1 MTQPDIRI
9 VGGGLAG
16 CEAALQLARRGRPV
30 TLYEMRPDVA
40 TPAHRSAHLAEI
52 VCSNSFKSTDPGT
65 ASGLLKEELDRLGCQ
80 LLAIARTVAVPAGAA
95 LAIDRERIAA
105 AVEARVAAEP
115 LITLRREEVPRLDV
129 APGRWWIVAT
139 GPLTSPA
146 LQDQLAAL
154 TGQDGLHFFDA
165 IAPTVTRESLDLDV
179 LYRASR
185 YDKGEADY
193 LNAAMDEDQYR
204 TFYAALIGAERLEVK
219 DFDRADLFEGCQPLE
234 EIADGGPQSLCFG
247 PLRPVGLHDPR
258 TGKRP
263 HAVVQLRQENAE
275 GTLYG
280 LVGFQTRLRYG
291 EQKRVFRLIPGLQDA
306 EFVRLGQ
313 MHRNFYV
320 DTPRVLRPD
329 FALRSEPSVRLAG
342 QITGVEGYV
351 ESIAGGLVTAWH
363 LDAQLG
369 GQQLPPWPYT
379 TILGALH
386 HGFLFDDTAAR
397 LTPMNANFGLLPELD
412 RKVKGKRERKLARR
426 EVALQDLDL
435 WLQMVAD
442 QRAEVAGEPRP
453 DDADVTGAGPA

>member
-1 MTQPDIRI
+1 MAAPDIRI

-16 CEAALQLARRGRPV
+16 CEAALQLARRGRAV
-30 TLYEMRPDVA
+30 TLYEMRPTVS
-40 TPAHRSAHLAEI
+40 TPAHQSDHLAEI
-52 VCSNSFKSTDPGT
+52 VCSNSFKSTDPAT
-65 ASGLLKEELDRLGCQ
+65 ASGLLKDELDRLDCQ
-80 LLAIARTVAVPAGAA
+80 LLAIARTCAVPAGAA
-95 LAIDRERIAA
+95 LAIDRERFAA
-105 AVEARVAAEP
+105 AVEARVLGEP
-115 LITLRREEVPRLDV
+115 LITVRREEVQQLAT
-129 APGRWWIVAT
+129 APDRWWILAS

-146 LQDQLAAL
+146 LQEQLAAL
-154 TGQDGLHFFDA
+154 TGKDGLHFFDA

-185 YDKGEADY
+185 YGKGEADY
-193 LNAAMDEDQYR
+193 LNAALDAAQYQA
-204 TFYAALIGAERLEVK
+204 FYAALTAAERLPIK
-219 DFDRADLFEGCQPLE
+219 DFDRADLFDGCQPLE

-263 HAVVQLRQENAE
+263 HAVVQLRQENLE

-280 LVGFQTRLRYG
+280 LVGFQTRLRWG
-291 EQKRVFRLIPGLQDA
+291 EQTRVFRMIPGLERA

-329 FALRSEPSVRLAG
+329 FALRSEPSIRLAG

-351 ESIAGGLVTAWH
+351 ESIAGGLVTALH
-363 LDAQLG
+363 LDAELRG
-369 GQQLPPWPYT
+369 ERLPPWPYT

-386 HGFLFDDTAAR
+386 HGFLFDDTSAR

-412 RKVKGKRERKLARR
+412 RPVKDKHERKLARR
-426 EVALQDLDL
+426 EVALADLDL
-435 WLQMVAD
+435 WLEMVRD
-442 QRAEVAGEPRP
+442 QCP
-453 DDADVTGAGPA
+453 